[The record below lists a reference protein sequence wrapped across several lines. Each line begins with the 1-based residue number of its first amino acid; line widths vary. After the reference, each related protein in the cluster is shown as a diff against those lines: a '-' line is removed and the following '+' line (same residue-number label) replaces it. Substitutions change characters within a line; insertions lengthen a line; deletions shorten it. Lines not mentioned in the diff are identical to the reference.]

1 MTDPDGRAGGRAPIT
16 DFEPSPAVRART
28 ALFEAGFELAGVKL
42 QRFAERLFQV
52 ADASPGTPREDLIR
66 CAVQDI
72 DGGAL
77 AVVAEEPELC
87 DRTLDRPATTV
98 NDAAYRALH
107 AVGLA
112 LLHAHGRP

>member
-1 MTDPDGRAGGRAPIT
+1 MTDPDGRAGRRAPIT
-16 DFEPSPAVRART
+16 DFAPSPAVRGRT

-52 ADASPGTPREDLIR
+52 ADASPRAPSDELIR
-66 CAVQDI
+66 CAVRDI

-87 DRTLDRPATTV
+87 DRALDRPARTV

-107 AVGLA
+107 ALGLA
-112 LLHAHGRP
+112 LLDGHGRR